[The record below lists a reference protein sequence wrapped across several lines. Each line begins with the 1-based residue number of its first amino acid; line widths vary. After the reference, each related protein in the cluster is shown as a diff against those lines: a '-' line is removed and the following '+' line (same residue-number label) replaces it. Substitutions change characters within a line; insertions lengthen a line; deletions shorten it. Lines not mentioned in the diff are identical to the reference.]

1 MTYSIIGI
9 LAALILLIINRDV
22 LWNLN
27 GSGASRTRRCY
38 RQFLVGVL
46 IYYITDILW
55 GLLERPPLQA
65 RGARGPVRD
74 PGEPDR
80 RINSNTEIAPKP
92 FPDAPGHH
100 E

>member
-9 LAALILLIINRDV
+9 LATLILLVINRDV

-46 IYYITDILW
+46 AY
-55 GLLERPPLQA
+55 
-65 RGARGPVRD
+65 
-74 PGEPDR
+74 
-80 RINSNTEIAPKP
+80 
-92 FPDAPGHH
+92 
-100 E
+100 